1 MLTFLKQG
9 DLARGEGWW
18 AEGAAGGPIPGPRG
32 PGPQAAGPGAP
43 QRASVG
49 GQQPRS
55 KQPWRWSLQRAVVR
69 ARLCERLS
77 GETCTPA
84 SGAGLPVNPKSR
96 QAGPWRGRPC
106 RVPKSRP
113 RRRAEALQWQR
124 LGVAAPP
131 SPAARRRPFSETP
144 LSRDP
149 PALPARTPLQSR
161 PAPRVPFGTPLGPV
175 ASPAAPPSP

>member
-18 AEGAAGGPIPGPRG
+18 GEGAAGGRTRG
-32 PGPQAAGPGAP
+32 SAEGRRG
-43 QRASVG
+43 
-49 GQQPRS
+49 RS
-55 KQPWRWSLQRAVVR
+55 KQPRWRSLQRAVVR

-84 SGAGLPVNPKSR
+84 LGAGLPVNPKSR

-106 RVPKSRP
+106 RVPRSRP
-113 RRRAEALQWQR
+113 RRRAEALQQQR

-149 PALPARTPLQSR
+149 PALPARTPLRSR